1 MLKFPINH
9 KKNELNSKEKK
20 RKELIHDIKLTQA
33 AMNTA
38 YSNFENVVDVDL
50 IDCYIYELQAIQKR
64 YHFLLTLMKQLD
76 NSHI

>member
-1 MLKFPINH
+1 MLKFPITR
-9 KKNELNSKEKK
+9 KKDESNSNEKK
-20 RKELIHDIKLTQA
+20 RKELLHDIKLTQA

-38 YSNFENVVDVDL
+38 YSNFENVVDDDL

>member
-1 MLKFPINH
+1 MLKFPINR
-9 KKNELNSKEKK
+9 KKDDTNSNEKK
-20 RKELIHDIKLTQA
+20 RRELLHDIKLTQA

-38 YSNFENVVDVDL
+38 YSNFENVVDDDL

>member
-1 MLKFPINH
+1 MLKFPISR
-9 KKNELNSKEKK
+9 KKDKSNSNEKK
-20 RKELIHDIKLTQA
+20 RKELLHDIKLTQA

-38 YSNFENVVDVDL
+38 YSNFENVVDDDL

>member
-1 MLKFPINH
+1 MLKFPISR
-9 KKNELNSKEKK
+9 KKDESNSNEKK
-20 RKELIHDIKLTQA
+20 RKELLHDIKLTQA

-38 YSNFENVVDVDL
+38 YSNFENVIDDDL

>member
-1 MLKFPINH
+1 MLKFPISR
-9 KKNELNSKEKK
+9 KKDESNSNEKK
-20 RKELIHDIKLTQA
+20 RKDLLHDIKLTQA

-38 YSNFENVVDVDL
+38 YSNFENVVDDDL

>member
-1 MLKFPINH
+1 MLKFPISR
-9 KKNELNSKEKK
+9 KKDESNSTENK
-20 RKELIHDIKLTQA
+20 RKELLHDIKLTQA

-38 YSNFENVVDVDL
+38 YSNFENVVDDDL

>member
-1 MLKFPINH
+1 MLKFPISR
-9 KKNELNSKEKK
+9 KKDESNSNEKK
-20 RKELIHDIKLTQA
+20 RKELLHDIKLTQT

-38 YSNFENVVDVDL
+38 YSNFENVVDDDL

>member
-1 MLKFPINH
+1 MNR
-9 KKNELNSKEKK
+9 KKEVLDTHAQK
-20 RKELIHDIKLTQA
+20 RKELLHDIQLTQA

-38 YSNFENVVDVDL
+38 YSNFENVVDDDL
-50 IDCYIYELQAIQKR
+50 IDCYIYELKAIQKR

>member
-9 KKNELNSKEKK
+9 NKNELNSKEKK

>member
-1 MLKFPINH
+1 MLKFSINH